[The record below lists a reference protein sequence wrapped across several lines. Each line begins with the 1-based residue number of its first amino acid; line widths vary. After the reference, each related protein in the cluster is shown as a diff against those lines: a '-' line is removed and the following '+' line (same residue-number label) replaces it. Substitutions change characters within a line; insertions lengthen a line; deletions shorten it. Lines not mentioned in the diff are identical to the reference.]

1 MKLLPLVLLA
11 FILAACATP
20 QEQIAS
26 GYAKLAATEQAQVQ
40 AEQAEREQ
48 ARQATESAMMTA
60 EAAQSEIDR
69 MNAEAQATQTAL
81 ENQKQ
86 AIAIQAAAYEQT
98 QAAWEASVKVT
109 GTMADIQAT
118 QTVRPTE
125 IAAAMIAAQA
135 KAQQQVVIANLLP
148 FLALIIMLGLIA
160 AIWIGLRFLYLAVEW
175 QDRKNGQV
183 QTRLGLVQYKQ
194 SGQLVDRAPLNI
206 PNLNS
211 VPLPEAPYLPDDD
224 EPEQPEIVS
233 QRDIAIDLLNRSLEI
248 YGGETDR
255 VATMRASGMNAERW
269 QEIVNY
275 LKSIGLV
282 FTSSQGTHT
291 TAPVRDVIYKLEST
305 RPTPPAGVRSNGN
318 GYTRNA

>member
-1 MKLLPLVLLA
+1 MKLLPLVLILV
-11 FILAACATP
+11 LAACATP
-20 QEQIAS
+20 QEEIAS
-26 GYAKLAATEQAQVQ
+26 GYARLAATKQAAKASQAAQV
-40 AEQAEREQ
+40 EQ
-48 ARQATESAMMTA
+48 ARQATESAMQTA
-60 EAAQSEIDR
+60 EAAQSEINL
-69 MNAEAQATQTAL
+69 MNAEAHGTQTAL
-81 ENQKQ
+81 ENESQ

-98 QAAWEASVKVT
+98 QSAWEASVKVT

-118 QTVRPTE
+118 QTLRPTE

-148 FLALIIMLGLIA
+148 FLALIIMLGLIV

-211 VPLPEAPYLPDDD
+211 APLPVAPYIPDDD

-233 QRDIAIDLLNRSLEI
+233 QRDIAIDLLNRSIEI
-248 YGGETDR
+248 YGDETDR

-275 LKSIGLV
+275 LKSVNLV
-282 FTSSQGTHT
+282 FTTSQGTHT

-305 RPTPPAGVRSNGN
+305 RPTPPVGVRGNGN
-318 GYTRNA
+318 GYR